1 MVPIFMTRSE
11 HGARISLFES
21 DMQHPG
27 ARESIL
33 STVLSYPREFP
44 SPVTDVYQS
53 DLYRV
58 GV

>member
-1 MVPIFMTRSE
+1 MTRSE